1 MENSKRT
8 IAIVCGG
15 DSSEHDVSLRSG
27 QGLYSFFDKERYN
40 IYLVDVKGTDWH
52 VALDN
57 GETIEIDKNDFSFVM
72 NGKHVYFDY
81 AYITIHGQPGEN
93 GVMQGYFDLIHLP
106 YSTSGVLVEAMTF
119 DKYVL
124 NNYLRGFGINVADS
138 ILLRRG
144 EAYDEEEIAKRIGM
158 PCFVKPAADGSSF
171 GVSKVKNADQ
181 LLRRDLD
188 AKLLEDGLI
197 HVRWNEKPLCS
208 VDRDGIVRFRP
219 ADITGSEVDRQLR
232 TVIQTAGHVKEYMRI
247 FERAPTL
254 KVVGLDDTYKVL
266 ADFGD
271 AVLAGRS
278 CKTGAKFV
286 TWEWDFDR
294 QGVHAGHYFMENYEA
309 AKQDFAVRAGLVE
322 SQRLFSDEQIAV
334 IKNACEF
341 ALEDDAT
348 LSYAEEKQ
356 LQSVQEQIERL
367 LPQQEQEQRPTMEQT
382 M

>member
-1 MENSKRT
+1 MKSQLAEVQTGFEPLFFHIQADFQWQRPFSEG
-8 IAIVCGG
+8 CGG
-15 DSSEHDVSLRSG
+15 EI
-27 QGLYSFFDKERYN
+27 QDKSKKNLSQSYGRWIVGFHEPMTSALFAFKRAKDWRY
-40 IYLVDVKGTDWH
+40 D
-52 VALDN
+52 
-57 GETIEIDKNDFSFVM
+57 M
-72 NGKHVYFDY
+72 NEELTPQKEQFL
-81 AYITIHGQPGEN
+81 QE
-93 GVMQGYFDLIHLP
+93 
-106 YSTSGVLVEAMTF
+106 VEQ
-119 DKYVL
+119 K
-124 NNYLRGFGINVADS
+124 
-138 ILLRRG
+138 LLRK
-144 EAYDEEEIAKRIGM
+144 E
-158 PCFVKPAADGSSF
+158 
-171 GVSKVKNADQ
+171 
-181 LLRRDLD
+181 LD
-188 AKLLEDGLI
+188 VTLLEDGLI

-219 ADITGSEVDRQLR
+219 ADITGPEVDRQLR

-247 FERAPTL
+247 FERAPAL
-254 KVVGLDDTYKVL
+254 KAIGLEDSYKVL

-356 LQSVQEQIERL
+356 LQSVQEQIELL
-367 LPQQEQEQRPTMEQT
+367 LPQQTQEQRPTMEQT